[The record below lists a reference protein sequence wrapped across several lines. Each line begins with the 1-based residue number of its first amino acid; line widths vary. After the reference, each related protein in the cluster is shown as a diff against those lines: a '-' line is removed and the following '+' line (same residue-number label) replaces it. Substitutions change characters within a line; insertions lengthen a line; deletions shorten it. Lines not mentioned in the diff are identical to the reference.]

1 MSRIAGIHRP
11 SAPRAAEAEPTVRRM
26 LDRYVGKVDLLTGP
40 HGALGRIARPG
51 QGAAGDICETSA
63 SIVVLDGRILNAA
76 ELRTAL
82 PSARP
87 GTAAL
92 IAALVERHGMPTAL
106 KHLSGDFAL
115 AIVDRAAGR
124 LWLAR
129 DRFGVRPLY
138 WTPVTGGVAFAS
150 QPRSLLM
157 LPEVATEP
165 DPSFVARFAASHYR
179 TFDNDP
185 EASPYRAIRQL
196 PSGSA
201 LEIGPG
207 GAGSPV
213 RYWGLE
219 DRADFDRPEG
229 ELAEAYRAHLLRAVG
244 QRVGGT

>member
-11 SAPRAAEAEPTVRRM
+11 AAPRAAEAEATVRRM
-26 LDRYVGKVDLLTGP
+26 LDRYDGRVDLLGGP

-51 QGAAGDICETSA
+51 QGAGGDICETSA

-76 ELRTAL
+76 ELRAAL
-82 PSARP
+82 PAARP
-87 GTAAL
+87 GDAAL
-92 IAALVERHGMPTAL
+92 IAALVDRHGMPAAL

-115 AIVDRAAGR
+115 AVLDRAAGR

-165 DPSFVARFAASHYR
+165 DPSFVASASAARGAAGRCIPAMRDMDS
-179 TFDNDP
+179 
-185 EASPYRAIRQL
+185 AI
-196 PSGSA
+196 
-201 LEIGPG
+201 
-207 GAGSPV
+207 
-213 RYWGLE
+213 
-219 DRADFDRPEG
+219 
-229 ELAEAYRAHLLRAVG
+229 
-244 QRVGGT
+244 